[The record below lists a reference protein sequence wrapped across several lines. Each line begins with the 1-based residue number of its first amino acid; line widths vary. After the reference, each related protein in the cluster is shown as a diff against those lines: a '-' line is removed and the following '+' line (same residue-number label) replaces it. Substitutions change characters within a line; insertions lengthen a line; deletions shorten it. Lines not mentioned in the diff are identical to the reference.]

1 MSAHPDTTEL
11 LLIANVLITDYS
23 GLVFGFAH
31 TGRPMLFHTYDLEH
45 YRDTVRGFCLDFET
59 RAPGPLL
66 VTTQEVAQALRV
78 TTASAELH
86 AEAYESFR
94 REHCGPGGGDAA
106 RRVVD
111 RLLDDDPSSPVSP

>member
-1 MSAHPDTTEL
+1 
-11 LLIANVLITDYS
+11 
-23 GLVFGFAH
+23 G
-31 TGRPMLFHTYDLEH
+31 PMLFHTYDLEH

-66 VTTQEVAQALRV
+66 VTTQEVAQALR
-78 TTASAELH
+78 TTPASAALH

-94 REHCGPGGGDAA
+94 RDHRGPADGGAA

-111 RLLDDDPSSPVSP
+111 RLLDGPPGPA